1 MLSAQKNTVFSDSQY
16 DKLRKVYS
24 VWICLKPPKRLE
36 NTITKF
42 HTVQTNIIGN
52 VEEKPGNYDL
62 QTIIMLCLGSLDSP
76 DSKGILRFLSV
87 LFSNELRVDEKKLI
101 LEKEYSLAMTQNM
114 QEEAKRMFNF
124 SDVLVEESEA
134 RGEARG
140 KAIGLENGILTSLKN
155 LMANMNL
162 TVQEAMKALGIPE
175 EDRPRYLEK
184 LASERQPQ

>member
-1 MLSAQKNTVFSDSQY
+1 M
-16 DKLRKVYS
+16 
-24 VWICLKPPKRLE
+24 
-36 NTITKF
+36 
-42 HTVQTNIIGN
+42 IGN
-52 VEEKPGNYDL
+52 LQEKTADYDL

-101 LEKEYSLAMTQNM
+101 LEKEFDMEMNQKM
-114 QEEAKRMFNF
+114 QEEAGKMFNF

-184 LASERQPQ
+184 LAAESKS